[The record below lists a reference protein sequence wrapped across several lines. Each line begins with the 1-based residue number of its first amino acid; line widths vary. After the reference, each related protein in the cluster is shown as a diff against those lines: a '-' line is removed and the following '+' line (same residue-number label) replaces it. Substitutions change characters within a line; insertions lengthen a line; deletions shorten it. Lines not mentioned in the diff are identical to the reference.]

1 MIGERQGDLDWVVSV
16 SFSPDR
22 KLAVFRDT
30 QGTILVRNVD
40 TGEQLV
46 SDWRDIFFP
55 DGEYLASVS
64 DHATAIMWDMA
75 KRDMKTG
82 PLKILTGKVRAIH
95 FSLNRSNLVSTS
107 ENENIYV
114 WDMSSGEVLRVE

>member
-1 MIGERQGDLDWVVSV
+1 MIGERQEDLDWVVSV

-22 KLAVFRDT
+22 KLAVFGDT
-30 QGTILVRNVD
+30 QGTILVRNVV

-46 SDWRDIFFP
+46 GDWRDIFFP

-64 DHATAIMWDMA
+64 DYATAIMWDMA
-75 KRDMKTG
+75 RRDMKTG